1 LAFEAPQTKKA
12 RKTTMKLKKILAA
25 SLLAGSLAVG
35 TVGIA
40 SAATAADT
48 TTPRPK
54 PTQEQ
59 LCSRAQNAWQRL
71 KKLDE
76 RAQAH
81 RQKLTERRDKAAA
94 EGNTELVAKIDA
106 RLAQLQERHDR
117 IVARL
122 KEIHEKGQGRCAVDP
137 TTTDPSTATS

>member
-1 LAFEAPQTKKA
+1 
-12 RKTTMKLKKILAA
+12 MKLKKILAA
-25 SLLAGSLAVG
+25 TLLAGSLAVG
-35 TVGIA
+35 TVGVA
-40 SAATAADT
+40 SAAADT
-48 TTPRPK
+48 TTSTPKPK

-59 LCSRAQNAWQRL
+59 LCTRAQNAWQRL

-81 RQKLTERRDKAAA
+81 QQKLTELRDKAAA

-122 KEIHEKGQGRCAVDP
+122 KEIHDKGQGRCAVGEP
-137 TTTDPSTATS
+137 TVPATAAS

>member
-1 LAFEAPQTKKA
+1 
-12 RKTTMKLKKILAA
+12 MKLKKILAA
-25 SLLAGSLAVG
+25 TLLTGSLAVG

-40 SAATAADT
+40 SAATAADNPT
-48 TTPRPK
+48 K

-59 LCSRAQNAWQRL
+59 LCNRAQNAWQRL

-76 RAQAH
+76 RAKAH
-81 RQKLTERRDKAAA
+81 QQKLTELRDKAAA

-122 KEIHEKGQGRCAVDP
+122 KEIHDKGQGRCAVGEP
-137 TTTDPSTATS
+137 TVPATAAA

>member
-1 LAFEAPQTKKA
+1 
-12 RKTTMKLKKILAA
+12 MKLKKILAA
-25 SLLAGSLAVG
+25 TLLAGSLAVG
-35 TVGIA
+35 TVGVA

-48 TTPRPK
+48 TTSRPK

-71 KKLDE
+71 KTLGE
-76 RAQAH
+76 RAKAH
-81 RQKLTERRDKAAA
+81 QQKLTELRDKAAA

-122 KEIHEKGQGRCAVDP
+122 QEIHDKGQGRCAVGEP
-137 TTTDPSTATS
+137 EVPATAAA

>member
-1 LAFEAPQTKKA
+1 
-12 RKTTMKLKKILAA
+12 MNLKKILAA
-25 SLLAGSLAVG
+25 TLLAGSLAIG
-35 TVGIA
+35 TVGVA

-48 TTPRPK
+48 TNPRPK

-81 RQKLTERRDKAAA
+81 QQKLTELRDKAAA

-122 KEIHEKGQGRCAVDP
+122 KEIHDKGQGRCAVGEP
-137 TTTDPSTATS
+137 AVPATAAS

>member
-1 LAFEAPQTKKA
+1 
-12 RKTTMKLKKILAA
+12 MKLKKILAA
-25 SLLAGSLAVG
+25 TLLTGSLAVG

-40 SAATAADT
+40 SAATPADST
-48 TTPRPK
+48 TTPRPS
-54 PTQEQ
+54 QEQ

-71 KKLDE
+71 KQLDE
-76 RAQAH
+76 RAKAH
-81 RQKLTERRDKAAA
+81 QQKLTELREKAAA

-122 KEIHEKGQGRCAVDP
+122 KEIHDKGQGRCAVGEPSTTDP
-137 TTTDPSTATS
+137 TTTDPATAAS

>member
-1 LAFEAPQTKKA
+1 
-12 RKTTMKLKKILAA
+12 MKLKKILAA
-25 SLLAGSLAVG
+25 TLLAGSLAVG
-35 TVGIA
+35 TVGVA
-40 SAATAADT
+40 SAADT
-48 TTPRPK
+48 TTNTPKPK

-81 RQKLTERRDKAAA
+81 QLKLTELRDKAAA

-122 KEIHEKGQGRCAVDP
+122 KEIHDKGQGRCAVGEP
-137 TTTDPSTATS
+137 TVPATAAS

>member
-1 LAFEAPQTKKA
+1 
-12 RKTTMKLKKILAA
+12 MKLKKILAA
-25 SLLAGSLAVG
+25 TLLAGSLAVG
-35 TVGIA
+35 TVGVA
-40 SAATAADT
+40 SAATAADASK
-48 TTPRPK
+48 PK

-76 RAQAH
+76 RAKAH
-81 RQKLTERRDKAAA
+81 QQKLTELRDKAAA

-122 KEIHEKGQGRCAVDP
+122 KQIHDKSEGRCAVGEP
-137 TTTDPSTATS
+137 AATATS

>member
-1 LAFEAPQTKKA
+1 
-12 RKTTMKLKKILAA
+12 MKLKKILAA
-25 SLLAGSLAVG
+25 TLFTGSLAVG

-40 SAATAADT
+40 SAATAADNPT
-48 TTPRPK
+48 K

-59 LCSRAQNAWQRL
+59 LCSRAQNAWQKL

-76 RAQAH
+76 RARAH
-81 RQKLTERRDKAAA
+81 QQKLTALRDKAAA
-94 EGNTELVAKIDA
+94 EGNTEVVARIDA

-122 KEIHEKGQGRCAVDP
+122 QEIHDKGQDRCAVGEPATVDT
-137 TTTDPSTATS
+137 TTTDATAAS

>member
-1 LAFEAPQTKKA
+1 
-12 RKTTMKLKKILAA
+12 MKLKKILAA
-25 SLLAGSLAVG
+25 TLLTGSLAIG

-40 SAATAADT
+40 SAATAADGT
-48 TTPRPK
+48 TTSR

-71 KKLDE
+71 KQLDE
-76 RAQAH
+76 RAKAH
-81 RQKLTERRDKAAA
+81 QQKLTEFRDKAAA

-122 KEIHEKGQGRCAVDP
+122 KEIHDKGQGRCAVGEP
-137 TTTDPSTATS
+137 AVPATAAS